1 MWMPQEVEALIKVT
15 IAVILKLKRM
25 SILLKLTKILIAKEQ
40 LMMMMMMMMM
50 MKVMLS
56 MMMMMICQ
64 KSGTDMNHCTM
75 MSRVKIEQKRGFLK
89 KKLSS
94 SGRREAVVLCFTLM
108 QLSGSNRRKQTL
120 MKKLLMIGM

>member
-1 MWMPQEVEALIKVT
+1 
-15 IAVILKLKRM
+15 M

-40 LMMMMMMMMM
+40 LLMMMM

-56 MMMMMICQ
+56 TMMMMICK

-108 QLSGSNRRKQTL
+108 QLSGSKRRKQTL
-120 MKKLLMIGM
+120 MKKLLMIGMWTWKYMKTQVGICTNASTINFILLI